1 MITKIRGILSELNE
15 TSAAINIGAFDHEVY
30 LPQFVQRQLQPLV
43 GQEIELTTI
52 EYFEGNPQKGRMTPR
67 LIGFMSVAERDFF
80 DIICSVDGVGVK
92 TALKAM
98 VRPVKDVATAIEE
111 RNVKELS
118 TLPGIGPAAAERI
131 VAKLRRKMTKFA
143 LMVARDYP
151 QGTSHKPDLVTEAF
165 EALVSL
171 GHSATEARQRIE
183 SVTETSGPFKTVED
197 LLTAIYVQENE
208 AG

>member
-1 MITKIRGILSELNE
+1 MITKIRGILSELSE
-15 TSAAINIGAFDHEVY
+15 TAAAINTGAFDHEVY

-52 EYFEGNPQKGRMTPR
+52 EYLEGNPQKGRMTPR
-67 LIGFMSVAERDFF
+67 LIGFMTAAERDFF

-98 VRPVKDVATAIEE
+98 IRPVKDVATAIEE

-131 VAKLRRKMTKFA
+131 VAKLRRKMARFA

-151 QGTSHKPDLVTEAF
+151 EATAHKPDLTTEAF

-171 GHSATEARQRIE
+171 GHNATEARQRIE
-183 SVTETSGPFKTVED
+183 SVLESGEKFKTVED
-197 LLTAIYVQENE
+197 LLTAIYIREQT
-208 AG
+208 